1 MLKWALCAAIV
12 GTGAMLSG
20 CGYTDL
26 EMAAK
31 QRQIDALVAQVNAL
45 KAAPAPACRVE
56 PKRPSPA
63 ASRPVLSSR

>member
-1 MLKWALCAAIV
+1 MFKWTVCAAIV
-12 GTGAMLSG
+12 GAGALLSG
-20 CGYTDL
+20 CGYTDF

-31 QRQIDALVAQVNAL
+31 QRQIDALVAEVNSLRATR
-45 KAAPAPACRVE
+45 APACGAE

>member
-1 MLKWALCAAIV
+1 MLKWTVCGAIV
-12 GTGAMLSG
+12 VIGAMLSG

-31 QRQIDALVAQVNAL
+31 QREIDALVAELHAL
-45 KAAPAPACRVE
+45 KATPACSVE
-56 PKRPSPA
+56 PKHTSPS

>member
-1 MLKWALCAAIV
+1 MLKWMVCAAIV
-12 GTGAMLSG
+12 GTAAMLSG

-45 KAAPAPACRVE
+45 RATPAPACGVE
-56 PKRPSPA
+56 HKRPEPA